1 VASALPTEPYILPPF
16 IAAIFCLYLQ
26 QYADIHSNRLP
37 ITNILYK
44 DICLGNVSGY
54 LHILIFCYNRWIS
67 CLVGET
73 LNKRNT
79 TQRTEQL
86 PKRIVGFIKHRAS
99 TTVWSTA

>member
-1 VASALPTEPYILPPF
+1 VTTALPTKPYIPPPF
-16 IAAIFCLYLQ
+16 FAAIFFLYLQ

-54 LHILIFCYNRWIS
+54 LHIPICCYNRWIS
-67 CLVGET
+67 CLVGGT
-73 LNKRNT
+73 LPNKRYT

-86 PKRIVGFIKHRAS
+86 LREL
-99 TTVWSTA
+99 